1 MKRILGILLL
11 VTMLFG
17 TIGMLVACKD
27 DPEPGTT
34 TQDPGTGGSQA
45 TTTTK
50 PTTKVIAGGD
60 QTTTTKK
67 ADEPDK
73 PAQAT
78 TIGTKEELLAWAKSV
93 SASNNY
99 AGKTVKLTA
108 DIYLNDIQD
117 IQSDSGE
124 SVAWYNG
131 KNLTE
136 WKPVEGFAGTF
147 DGQGHAIYGVY
158 LSVSADDQNGGN
170 FSAGFFGPIS
180 GGTVTIQNLAI
191 LNSYYKMNRTGA
203 TERNGGYVAKTNA
216 YFAGLVPQVQGGAN
230 LTITS
235 CLMDI
240 KFDLYSN
247 SPCMSDNSSSI
258 RAGGF
263 IGMILSR
270 ATVSID
276 NCAFLGSFHGT
287 KTAVPN
293 GTDGKPL
300 YNIGK
305 NADGENINTIQC
317 GLIYHCD
324 WGASKISVTN
334 TIAVPKFV
342 DPEVTFDGAFIKEAN
357 DSNTTRVA
365 TNNFGTTIAG
375 TGKMTAGNIPLSTRK
390 AANEMLGDALKDL
403 GDGWTMVEG
412 KLPVAKVFTDAHK
425 DGFDDFT
432 YAPEVSPTEPED
444 PEA

>member
-17 TIGMLVACKD
+17 AIGTMVACGDK
-27 DPEPGTT
+27 PEPGTT
-34 TQDPGTGGSQA
+34 TQDPGTGGSQ
-45 TTTTK
+45 TTTSTK
-50 PTTKVIAGGD
+50 TTTKVIGGGD
-60 QTTTTKK
+60 QTTTSKK
-67 ADEPDK
+67 DEEPEK

-78 TIGTKEELLAWAKSV
+78 TIGTKEELLAWAKGV

-108 DIYLNDIQD
+108 DIYLNDVKD
-117 IQSDSGE
+117 ITLDSGE
-124 SVAWYNG
+124 TGAWYQG

-147 DGQGHAIYGVY
+147 DGQGYAIYGVY
-158 LSVSADDQNGGN
+158 LSVSADDQDGGN
-170 FSAGFFGPIS
+170 FSAGFFGPVN

-191 LNSYYKMNRTGA
+191 LNSYYKLNRTGA
-203 TERNGGYVAKTNA
+203 TAKDGGYVAKTNA
-216 YFAGLVPQVQGGAN
+216 YFAGLVPQVLGRAN
-230 LTITS
+230 LTIES
-235 CLMDI
+235 CLIDA

-247 SPCMSDNSSSI
+247 SPCMSDGSSSI

-263 IGMILSR
+263 IGMILGG
-270 ATVSID
+270 ATVSIN
-276 NCAFLGSFHGT
+276 NCAFLGSFYGT
-287 KTAVPN
+287 KMEVPN

-305 NADGENINTIQC
+305 NEKGGNINTIQC

-324 WGASKISVTN
+324 WAASKISVTN

-342 DPEVTFDGAFIKEAN
+342 DPEITFDGAFIKEAN
-357 DSNTTRVA
+357 DSNTARVA

-375 TGKMTAGNIPLSTRK
+375 TGKTTNDNIPLSTRK
-390 AANEMLGDALKDL
+390 EAGEMIGDALKDL
-403 GDGWTMVEG
+403 GDGWTMLEG

-425 DGFDDFT
+425 DGVDDFT
-432 YAPEVSPTEPED
+432 YAPEVSPAEPEE